1 MIIIMPNAI
10 NINPAVRAWALCA
23 FDGKHCIL
31 NGPLKDKTQ
40 VFNPQN
46 LRALPYNKKIS
57 VQLRQLRQYKYII
70 IM

>member
-1 MIIIMPNAI
+1 MYIFVAVVCLLETLGISMPFIMPNAI
-10 NINPAVRAWALCA
+10 DINPAVRAWALCA

-46 LRALPYNKKIS
+46 LRALG
-57 VQLRQLRQYKYII
+57 
-70 IM
+70 